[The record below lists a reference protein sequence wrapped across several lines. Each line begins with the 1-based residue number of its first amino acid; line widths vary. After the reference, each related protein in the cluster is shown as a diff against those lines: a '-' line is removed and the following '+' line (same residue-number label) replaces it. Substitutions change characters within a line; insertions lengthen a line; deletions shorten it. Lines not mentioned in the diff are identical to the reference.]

1 MLLPSTVVRVT
12 VIGHAG
18 LFIETRFG
26 TVLCDPW
33 FVPAFHG
40 SWYVFPRND
49 RLDLSRY
56 ESPDYLYISH
66 LHGDHFD
73 AAFLADHVSRDTEVL
88 LPDFP
93 TPELELGLRA
103 LGFERFVRCP
113 EGSLVDLDG
122 LQVTI
127 FAETA
132 PSDGPIG
139 DSALLVSDGTG
150 RIFDQN
156 DCRPTHLDRIAAD
169 GPIDL
174 HFLQFS
180 GAMWWPVAYDLPAD
194 VKHAAG
200 VAKRDGQM
208 RRSQQYAEAVG
219 ARVIVPSAGPPCFLD
234 PEQFEL
240 NDFERLDDNIFP
252 DATVYLERLEAAGL
266 DGRVGIPGSVFDIGG
281 ADVET
286 GAGRIS
292 VTHPVSDA
300 EVSAIFADKCAYL
313 TDYQRD
319 WIGWLADLKGSWP
332 TPKPDLVGR
341 LAAWWEPLLEMAPN
355 TRLAIGRK
363 LLIRAGDEDVLVDFL
378 EGEVRAWDGDE
389 SYQYRLVF
397 PRALVELCVERRSVD
412 WSNDLM
418 LSLRFEAW
426 RPGEFCEEIF
436 SFLKSLNP
444 ERMAVLE
451 GYVTA
456 KRDAVAR
463 PADEADE
470 IVLGDFVVQ
479 RRCPH
484 RKADLSRFGE
494 VDGCTLT
501 CTIHGWEWDL
511 ETGGCLTSPDHPIT
525 ARPVDVP
532 DVAVAPP
539 DEIT

>member
-1 MLLPSTVVRVT
+1 MLLPSTDVRVT
-12 VIGHAG
+12 VVGHAG
-18 LFIETRFG
+18 LYLETRFG

-40 SWYVFPRND
+40 SWFVFPRND
-49 RLDLSRY
+49 RLDLDRFT
-56 ESPDYLYISH
+56 EPDYLYISH

-73 AAFLADHVSRDTEVL
+73 VPFLRDHVSRSAQIL

-93 TPELELGLRA
+93 TPELEHGLRE
-103 LGFERFVRCP
+103 LGFDRFVRCP
-113 EGSLVDLDG
+113 NGEVVDLDG
-122 LQVTI
+122 LEVTI
-127 FAETA
+127 LAETA

-139 DSALLVSDGTG
+139 DSALLVCDGTG
-150 RIFDQN
+150 RVLDQN
-156 DCRPTHLDRIAAD
+156 DCRPTHPERIAD
-169 GPIDL
+169 GGTIDL

-180 GAMWWPVAYDLPAD
+180 GAMWWPVVYDLPAD

-219 ARVIVPSAGPPCFLD
+219 ARAIVPSAGPPCFVD
-234 PEQFEL
+234 PDLYDL
-240 NDFERLDDNIFP
+240 NDLDGRADNIFP
-252 DATVYLERLEAAGL
+252 DATVYLERLHAAGL
-266 DGRVGIPGSVFDIGG
+266 DGRIGIPGTVFELDGDAPI
-281 ADVET
+281 V
-286 GAGRIS
+286 
-292 VTHPVSDA
+292 VTHPIPDD
-300 EVSAIFADKCAYL
+300 EVAAIFTDKREHLRSYQADWL
-313 TDYQRD
+313 P
-319 WIGWLADLKGSWP
+319 WLADLKASWP
-332 TPKPDLVGR
+332 DPKPDLVGR
-341 LAAWWEPLLEMAPN
+341 LAAWWEPLLATAPN

-378 EGEVRAWDGDE
+378 EGEVRSWDGDE

-397 PRALVELCVERRSVD
+397 PRGLVELCVERQSVD

-451 GYVTA
+451 SYVTA
-456 KRDAVAR
+456 KRQAVAR
-463 PADEADE
+463 PDDQDDE

-511 ETGGCLTSPDHPIT
+511 ETGECLTSPDHPVA
-525 ARPVDVP
+525 ARPVEVP
-532 DVAVAPP
+532 VDLADPKP
-539 DEIT
+539 